1 EGMFEREAQAG
12 GAGEVKIAYLR
23 FSGSA
28 AMQDAILSGNVD
40 VGAYGVPAMLIA
52 WEKARGTPLQVMGI
66 AGVTT
71 TPLVLVTN
79 RAEIKSLKDFTAS
92 DRIAMPALVSPQM
105 YVLQMAA
112 EREFGPGGHDRLR
125 TMVVSLPHPDAVNG
139 IRAGTEVTGYFSAAP
154 FTQLL
159 LGDARIHAV
168 VNSEKVFGG
177 PASFLVLGATRRFAD
192 PNPKL
197 MASMATTMDAAA
209 RFIRE
214 KPERASEIY
223 LAKEPSSAI
232 TKQIVLDAL
241 RDPQTGFGAEV
252 YGIKA
257 YADFM
262 ARLGQLKA
270 PPLRWEDVFLPPLHG
285 RKGT

>member
-1 EGMFEREAQAG
+1 
-12 GAGEVKIAYLR
+12 
-23 FSGSA
+23 
-28 AMQDAILSGNVD
+28 
-40 VGAYGVPAMLIA
+40 MLIA

-71 TPLVLVTN
+71 TPLVLVTS
-79 RAEIKSLKDFTAS
+79 RAEIKSLKDFTER

-112 EREFGPGGHDRLR
+112 EREFGPGNQDRLR
-125 TMVVSLPHPDAVNG
+125 TMVVALPHPDAVNG

-197 MASMATTMDAAA
+197 MAAMATTMDAAA

-214 KPERASEIY
+214 KPERAAEIY

-232 TKQIVLDAL
+232 TRQIVLDAL

-252 YGIKA
+252 YGIKT

-270 PPLRWEDVFLPPLHG
+270 PPARWEDVFLPPLHG